1 MLSTFNVPPR
11 AVVRDGQREQQKVES
26 KAVVEYSW
34 RSLKTGDLLMYLRS
48 LLVVSLALGAVLGVS
63 GQTVPTETEAP
74 KGYLIGPGDEIT
86 GKVLGETQFDFVS
99 TVDENGKIEVPFF
112 DQPMAVQC
120 MSERELRVEVT
131 KLLAKYL
138 KQPQL
143 SLRVTDR
150 KSRPPVS
157 VYGEVRTQ
165 QQFALTRRAYLLELL
180 TVAGGESE
188 KSGGMVT
195 VFRTR
200 PPMCGDPNLS
210 AEWKT
215 SNEGG
220 LGAPSRTYSI
230 TSLKQGSEGS
240 NPEIF
245 PGDVILVHKASPAY
259 VVGEVVRPGELV
271 IPEAGLPLTQAIA
284 MASGI
289 TREAKTKTV
298 KVYRRKTGAPEPEVI
313 AVNYDQIRK
322 GQEKDLMLQPFD
334 IVEVGKAKKN
344 FGDILLDVVVGIP
357 NRIPIIPF

>member
-1 MLSTFNVPPR
+1 MH
-11 AVVRDGQREQQKVES
+11 
-26 KAVVEYSW
+26 
-34 RSLKTGDLLMYLRS
+34 LRS
-48 LLVVSLALGAVLGVS
+48 LAVILLTLAGISLVF
-63 GQTVPTETEAP
+63 GQTVPTDVDPP

-86 GKVLGETQFDFVS
+86 GKVLGEKEFDFVS
-99 TVDENGKIEVPFF
+99 TVDENGRIEVPFF
-112 DQPMAVQC
+112 EKPIAAQC
-120 MSERELRVEVT
+120 LSERELRVEVT
-131 KLLAKYL
+131 KLLTKYL
-138 KQPQL
+138 RTPQL

-157 VYGEVRTQ
+157 VYGEVRNQ

-180 TVAGGESE
+180 TVAGGESD

-200 PPMCGDPNLS
+200 PPMCGDANLT
-210 AEWKT
+210 AEWKV
-215 SNEGG
+215 SGEGG

-245 PGDVILVHKASPAY
+245 PGDVILVHKASPVY
-259 VVGEVVRPGELV
+259 VTGEVVRPGELV

-298 KVYRRKTGAPEPEVI
+298 KVYRRKTGSPQPEVI
-313 AVNYDQIRK
+313 AVNFDQIKK
-322 GQEKDLMLQPFD
+322 GLQKDVMLQPYD
-334 IVEVGKAKKN
+334 IVEVDKAKKGI
-344 FGDILLDVVVGIP
+344 GDILYDVVVGLP
-357 NRIPIIPF
+357 NRIPVIPF